1 MFQVD
6 IIPYKETRPP
16 SFYKHLRH
24 LCCDN
29 NVFFFYLNF
38 LKKSCLTF
46 VYVFTLHVC
55 HYLTLCVCVCVC
67 VCVCARVLSRF
78 SHVQLFATPWTVAHQ
93 APQSMGLSR
102 QEYWSGLPLPSPGH
116 LPDPGTEPM
125 SLTSPALAGGF
136 FSTSAT
142 WEAHLTLMLPN
153 SVLAPLCTGLGY
165 F

>member
-1 MFQVD
+1 MSLLD
-6 IIPYKETRPP
+6 P
-16 SFYKHLRH
+16 
-24 LCCDN
+24 
-29 NVFFFYLNF
+29 
-38 LKKSCLTF
+38 
-46 VYVFTLHVC
+46 
-55 HYLTLCVCVCVC
+55 VCVCVC

-142 WEAHLTLMLPN
+142 
-153 SVLAPLCTGLGY
+153 
-165 F
+165 